1 MQPQAQHSALT
12 LVRDAIRRGID
23 IQILFYSDEYL
34 CSTNRVLAIFG
45 SSRRYIARNL
55 SISTLL
61 AADQQHLI
69 KVHPITPGSSLG
81 DQMDQLARPIDEFF
95 WLLAYRMAADGR
107 LLPGCQ
113 AHDLV
118 YLQRWP
124 NFTRLPHTPAM
135 MRLAALLAARP
146 TPVDVAAR
154 TLDIP
159 ITEAFRFY
167 SAARYAGYTDT
178 LDHTP
183 KPLLASQPSAGDA
196 SERLGVIRSLWR
208 RLIRAD

>member
-1 MQPQAQHSALT
+1 MHPTSQHSALT
-12 LVRDAIRRGID
+12 LVRDAIQRGID

-34 CSTNRVLAIFG
+34 CSTNRVLAVFG
-45 SSRRYIARNL
+45 STRRYIARNL
-55 SISTLL
+55 TISALL
-61 AADQQHLI
+61 AADERHKI
-69 KVHPITPGSSLG
+69 KCHPIPANSTLL
-81 DQMDQLARPIDEFF
+81 QQVEQQARPIDEFF

-124 NFTRLPHTPAM
+124 NFTRIPHTPAM
-135 MRLAALLAARP
+135 LRLAALLAARP

-159 ITEAFRFY
+159 AGEAFRFY

-178 LDHTP
+178 LEHTP
-183 KPLLASQPSAGDA
+183 KPLLSSQPNATDA
-196 SERLGVIRSLWR
+196 QERLGVIRSLLR
-208 RLIRAD
+208 RLRGNR